1 MKTEQLFKVGCIL
14 ALPFTFSACVDN
26 NYDLADLDTTSE
38 FQVKDLVLPMNLDE
52 IYLKNII
59 DVESSE
65 QILIDDNKYVFIEEG
80 GFSSENITIPQVEI
94 PAPNIESVTSTIEL
108 GEIPGITPK
117 AFDNLEIR
125 IERELGEKFD
135 DYDRQFDELK
145 AETRAELVA
154 LQNEMNNFIQ
164 FTFPNFEADIRRILN
179 EEIAMLYQKFDSLED
194 DLKAYIY
201 NELQKILEQIPEIT
215 TVWVIDPTT
224 GELGDIQ
231 SVINNFYNVLRYFAL
246 TADEFDALGMTVDE
260 LEHIVVNGVPRGLT
274 CLEWDMYAK
283 LFINVDKDKD
293 KVGSYLTGELVELED
308 NVNINNMLLKES
320 GCYECEEWDDVGGDC
335 DTIDALE
342 ISAYRW
348 DWFSNNDYVA

>member
-1 MKTEQLFKVGCIL
+1 MAYISVLKLHPLFFKCHKILPLVYDESLSYYEVLCKCVASLNEVIESTNQLN
-14 ALPFTFSACVDN
+14 DN
-26 NYDLADLDTTSE
+26 VADINSRENALADKVNEIAEEINGFEAEINGKFD
-38 FQVKDLVLPMNLDE
+38 DLV
-52 IYLKNII
+52 IK
-59 DVESSE
+59 
-65 QILIDDNKYVFIEEG
+65 
-80 GFSSENITIPQVEI
+80 
-94 PAPNIESVTSTIEL
+94 
-108 GEIPGITPK
+108 
-117 AFDNLEIR
+117 
-125 IERELGEKFD
+125 IERELGEKFE
-135 DYDRQFDELK
+135 DYDRQFAELK
-145 AETRAELVA
+145 EETQAELLE
-154 LQNEMNNFIQ
+154 LQNEMNNFMQ
-164 FTFPNFEADIRRILN
+164 FTFPQFQAEIRQII
-179 EEIAMLYQKFDSLED
+179 EEELGLIDDKFDSLED
-194 DLKAYIY
+194 ELKAYIY
-201 NELQKILEQIPEIT
+201 NELQKILEEIPHHI
-215 TVWVIDPTT
+215 WVLDPTT
-224 GELGDIQ
+224 GEFGDIQ

>member
-1 MKTEQLFKVGCIL
+1 MAYVTVLKLHPLFFKCHKILPLVYDESLSYYEVLCKV
-14 ALPFTFSACVDN
+14 AKSVNET
-26 NYDLADLDTTSE
+26 
-38 FQVKDLVLPMNLDE
+38 
-52 IYLKNII
+52 
-59 DVESSE
+59 
-65 QILIDDNKYVFIEEG
+65 
-80 GFSSENITIPQVEI
+80 
-94 PAPNIESVTSTIEL
+94 IESVNQL
-108 GEIPGITPK
+108 N
-117 AFDNLEIR
+117 DNLVDVNSTVNHHTEQINAIAEEINNFESEINGKFDELVIR
-125 IERELGEKFD
+125 IEAELGEKFE
-135 DYDRQFDELK
+135 DYDRQFAELK
-145 AETRAELVA
+145 EETQAELIA
-154 LQNEMNNFIQ
+154 LEKELKDFMEL
-164 FTFPNFEADIRRILN
+164 TFPQFEADIRQMI
-179 EEIAMLYQKFDSLED
+179 EEQLALIDAKFDSLED

-201 NELQKILEQIPEIT
+201 NELQKILEEIPHH
-215 TVWVIDPTT
+215 VWVLDPTT
-224 GELGDIQ
+224 GEYGDIQ

-283 LFINVDKDKD
+283 LFINVDKDKG

-320 GCYECEEWDDVGGDC
+320 GCYECEEWDDIGGDC